1 MRHSLGSAARHLPT
15 RHRGSRPRTS
25 SRASAAGDGD
35 EHKETAL
42 RRRGVRQ
49 LVGDLSGQS
58 STLVR
63 QEIDLAKT
71 EMLEKGKEA
80 SAAAALFAGAALA
93 AALTLGS
100 LTAFLIIVL
109 ALVLPTWAAALLVT
123 LAWTAV
129 ASVLAFL
136 GRSRAGEI
144 GKPVPEK
151 TVETIKEDVQWLKN
165 RS

>member
-1 MRHSLGSAARHLPT
+1 M
-15 RHRGSRPRTS
+15 
-25 SRASAAGDGD
+25 
-35 EHKETAL
+35 
-42 RRRGVRQ
+42 
-49 LVGDLSGQS
+49 
-58 STLVR
+58 R

-136 GRSRAGEI
+136 GRSRQG
-144 GKPVPEK
+144 
-151 TVETIKEDVQWLKN
+151 
-165 RS
+165 RSASQYRRKRSRRSRRMCSG